1 MASSTS
7 NIFHNTEERART
19 AEEEEEKT
27 AGDRRGSYEHPHS
40 ITAVTPSDGKSSTT
54 LRDRY
59 ISRRP
64 LKLVGDHD
72 DTSADDATAEEKEA
86 LSKPA
91 ERPLINPTIER
102 RDDRCQ
108 KRYSDEPLMK
118 VNTKPTTSSTT
129 PLTATSS
136 GENFNNG
143 NGVIISQDRIRVR
156 YMSGATR
163 PLKALPLPEG
173 WTERRR
179 LQKNYARYPRI
190 ELLFNIIIHILS
202 VQYSKTSIVLNV
214 TK

>member
-27 AGDRRGSYEHPHS
+27 AGDRRE
-40 ITAVTPSDGKSSTT
+40 TA
-54 LRDRY
+54 
-59 ISRRP
+59 
-64 LKLVGDHD
+64 
-72 DTSADDATAEEKEA
+72 TSADV
-86 LSKPA
+86 LSNSSETTMIPVLMM
-91 ERPLINPTIER
+91 RPLRKKKKGESTRGPQLRFETR
-102 RDDRCQ
+102 HCSSDRQ
-108 KRYSDEPLMK
+108 LEPSTLFYQHKRYSDEPLMK